1 MAKELN
7 VPVIAL
13 SQLRRIQSK
22 EPQLSDL
29 RESGAIEQDADIVLF
44 LYRHAYYANEK
55 ASPEDVDKNKAEVIV
70 AKNRHGDLRSVP
82 LHWQGEFM
90 RFTSQE
96 VVRHE
101 S

>member
-1 MAKELN
+1 MK
-7 VPVIAL
+7 
-13 SQLRRIQSK
+13 
-22 EPQLSDL
+22 SDRSTARYFL
-29 RESGAIEQDADIVLF
+29 TFEIPAPSSQDADIVLF
-44 LYRHAYYANEK
+44 LYRDAYYANES

-101 S
+101 N

>member
-1 MAKELN
+1 MRVK
-7 VPVIAL
+7 
-13 SQLRRIQSK
+13 
-22 EPQLSDL
+22 SDRSTARYFL
-29 RESGAIEQDADIVLF
+29 TFEIPLHEQDADIVLF
-44 LYRHAYYANEK
+44 LYRDAYYANES

-101 S
+101 N